1 MWTETFINS
10 HINLYFNHIFLI
22 QISTVTLVVV
32 FTHNILGV
40 SKCWVAS
47 ITYLCFHKYV
57 ILMKDFLHPLSCIGC
72 CYFLCPEVRKQFES
86 YSFMTLI
93 SSFGNAELLEPVYLF
108 VLEVHSIWIFFTQSS
123 LVACCTVTCAGFS
136 SAIPNLR
143 KLKTV
148 TINSKYT
155 LNMPKMIKYHFH

>member
-1 MWTETFINS
+1 M
-10 HINLYFNHIFLI
+10 
-22 QISTVTLVVV
+22 VVV
-32 FTHNILGV
+32 LIFYLSGKATEFMSMSIL
-40 SKCWVAS
+40 
-47 ITYLCFHKYV
+47 YLIYCDRCLVCVCVYV
-57 ILMKDFLHPLSCIGC
+57 ILMKESHTCIASDFLHPLSYIGC

-86 YSFMTLI
+86 YSLFHHLAMQ
-93 SSFGNAELLEPVYLF
+93 NLLNLFICLYLKCIQF
-108 VLEVHSIWIFFTQSS
+108 EFTQSS

-148 TINSKYT
+148 TINSEYT

>member
-1 MWTETFINS
+1 MQSVCVCLGGGCSMVRLKSTEYKDFRVMWTETFINS
-10 HINLYFNHIFLI
+10 HTNLYLNHIFLI

-57 ILMKDFLHPLSCIGC
+57 ILMKASHTCIASDFLQPLSYIGC

-86 YSFMTLI
+86 YSLFHHLAMQNFLNLFI
-93 SSFGNAELLEPVYLF
+93 CLYLKCIQFEYFSPVQDLVLQYL
-108 VLEVHSIWIFFTQSS
+108 T
-123 LVACCTVTCAGFS
+123 
-136 SAIPNLR
+136 
-143 KLKTV
+143 
-148 TINSKYT
+148 
-155 LNMPKMIKYHFH
+155 